1 MKRSKDNNSQ
11 TSLSKNESNHDSV
24 DPKAESIPSLS
35 GDVLLVED
43 NKVNQHLFTFNIEKT
58 GVKVDLAENGQEGL
72 QKALTD
78 HYDLILMDIE
88 MPIMDGKEA
97 MSSLVQLGINIPIYA
112 LTANNM
118 PSDIQEYSNL
128 GFTGTLTKPLEL
140 TKLYQILNQHLTN
153 SDDKVHNTSHGSPIL
168 VQDPKIRAMFYTE
181 LAKQHF
187 EITEY
192 ITTLN
197 YSGLMKIAHII
208 NGLAGNFG
216 YDKLTLLAEKSLQS
230 LKQKEYQQA
239 IQHCSSLNQTVAEV
253 LNEFND

>member
-1 MKRSKDNNSQ
+1 MKLTTSDSSKTSSRKDSSSQ
-11 TSLSKNESNHDSV
+11 DDATQ
-24 DPKAESIPSLS
+24 AELIPSLS
-35 GDVLLVED
+35 GNVLLVED

-58 GVKVDLAENGQEGL
+58 GAKVDLAENGQEGL
-72 QKALTD
+72 QKALAD

-128 GFTGTLTKPLEL
+128 GFSGTLIKPLEL
-140 TKLYQILNQHLTN
+140 GTLYQILNQHLTN

-181 LAKQHF
+181 LAKQHS

-197 YSGLMKIAHII
+197 YSELLKIAHII

-216 YDKLTLLAEKSLQS
+216 YDKLALLAEKSLQ
-230 LKQKEYQQA
+230 LLRQKQYQQA
-239 IQHCSSLNQTVAEV
+239 IQHCSSLNQKVAEIV
-253 LNEFND
+253 NEHND

>member
-1 MKRSKDNNSQ
+1 MKWTTSDKSKTSSIKNS
-11 TSLSKNESNHDSV
+11 SNQDYAAQPV
-24 DPKAESIPSLS
+24 FIPSLS

-43 NKVNQHLFTFNIEKT
+43 NKVNQHLFTFNIKKT
-58 GVKVDLAENGQEGL
+58 GAKVDLAENGQEGL
-72 QKALTD
+72 QKALCR

-118 PSDIQEYSNL
+118 PSNIQDYSNL
-128 GFTGTLTKPLEL
+128 GFTGTLTKPLVL

-153 SDDKVHNTSHGSPIL
+153 SDDNVHNTSHASPIL
-168 VQDPKIRAMFYTE
+168 VQDTKVRGMFFNE
-181 LAKQHF
+181 LAKQHV

-197 YSGLMKIAHII
+197 YSELRKITHII
-208 NGLAGNFG
+208 CGLAGNFG
-216 YDKLTLLAEKSLQS
+216 YDELTVLAEKSLQS
-230 LKQKEYQQA
+230 LRQKEYQQA
-239 IQHCSSLNQTVAEV
+239 IEQCNNLNQKVAEIV
-253 LNEFND
+253 NEHND